1 MLSSGR
7 LRVHLQDTGEHHRT
21 RESTI
26 ELPYLPVDDVLPELA
41 LRLASGTRAV
51 LAAPPGAGKTTRV
64 PLALLTQPWLDG
76 RRIIMLEPRRLAAR
90 TAAAWIARLLGEDV
104 GQTVGYR
111 VRSDTRVGPRT
122 RIEVVTEGVLT
133 RLLQQDPS
141 LDDVAVVIFDEF
153 HERSIHADLGLA
165 LVLQSQ
171 SLLRPELRVLV
182 MSATLDES
190 GVVEVLEDAAVV
202 RSEGRAHPV
211 ETVYLEQRPDR
222 YIEETAAGAV
232 LRALDRHDGDVLL
245 FLPGGAEIRRTMRRL
260 QDATLPP
267 RTSLMPLHGELP
279 PEAQDRAIAPSPP
292 GYRKVVLATAIAE
305 TSLTIEGVRVVI
317 DSGLMRVPRFSPRTG
332 MTRLATVS
340 VSRAAADQ
348 RRGRA
353 GRLGPGVCYRLWT
366 RSDDAALLAHRPP
379 EIAEAD
385 LASLTLELAAW
396 GTSDPLDLRW
406 IDPPPAAAFRQ
417 ARELL
422 RQLDALDLAGRITPH
437 GRAMVAL
444 PIHPR
449 LAHMLLRATSL
460 DLELYTRNMTSSRN
474 SSATQPPD
482 GTRNTDGLRNNAGDI
497 DRTDTSRG
505 GTALLAC
512 DLAALLA
519 ERDILRVRDGT
530 VDPDLRVRLAL
541 MRGESAVPPGHTVDR
556 GALLRAQAEA
566 RQWRR
571 RLGLSPAGA
580 ASAGATGNAGGQAAR
595 RGTGHATEQAARRG
609 TGPSAARAV
618 DAEDAAGVL
627 LAHAY
632 PDRIGQRR
640 GGRGRFLLRNG
651 RGAAIDAGHM
661 LAGAEFLVAAD
672 VGGHGRDSRIFL
684 AAPLHRDDVECHF
697 SRQIRTEQEIGWD
710 ALSRTV
716 RARERRRLGALVLGD
731 RPLSDV
737 PPERAAEAWL
747 AGVRTEGL
755 ELLNWSD
762 GARSIRRRLAF
773 VHGLEPGEWPDVSDA
788 ALLATLEAW
797 LLPWIALPIDA
808 AALRAVDVGRALLAL
823 LGHARRADLDR
834 LAPTHFQVPGGARIA
849 IDYTDPAAPVLAV
862 RLQEMF
868 GLAETPR
875 IGGGAVTLTL
885 HLLSPARRPV
895 QITRDLASF
904 WRSGYFEVRKDLR
917 GRYPKHDWPDDP
929 LGGPGTSY

>member
-1 MLSSGR
+1 
-7 LRVHLQDTGEHHRT
+7 
-21 RESTI
+21 
-26 ELPYLPVDDVLPELA
+26 
-41 LRLASGTRAV
+41 
-51 LAAPPGAGKTTRV
+51 V

-76 RRIIMLEPRRLAAR
+76 SRIIMLEPRRLAAR
-90 TAAAWIARLLGEDV
+90 TAAAWMARLLGEDV

-111 VRSDTRVGPRT
+111 VRADTRVGPRT

-171 SLLRPELRVLV
+171 TLLRPGMRVLV

-190 GVVEVLEDAAVV
+190 GVVDVLEDAAVV

-211 ETVYLEQRPDR
+211 ETVYLERRPDR
-222 YIEETAAGAV
+222 YIEATAAGTV
-232 LRALDRHDGDVLL
+232 LRALDRHDGDILL

-267 RTSLMPLHGELP
+267 RTSLMPLYGELP

-366 RSDDAALLAHRPP
+366 RSDDAGLLAHRPP

-396 GTSDPLDLRW
+396 GISDPLELRW
-406 IDPPPAAAFRQ
+406 IDPPPPAAFGQ

-422 RQLDALDLAGRITPH
+422 RQLDAIDLADRITPH
-437 GRAMVAL
+437 GRAMVSL

-449 LAHMLLRATSL
+449 LAHMLIRATSSS
-460 DLELYTRNMTSSRN
+460 DFELPARNRMV
-474 SSATQPPD
+474 P
-482 GTRNTDGLRNNAGDI
+482 RNTMPDQPQDGARNAVFVRNNARDVDG
-497 DRTDTSRG
+497 TDTRRDSVPR
-505 GTALLAC
+505 LAC

-519 ERDILRVRDGT
+519 ERDILRAHDGT

-541 MRGESAVPPGHTVDR
+541 MRGEAAVPPGHTVDR
-556 GALLRAQAEA
+556 GALLRAQADA
-566 RQWRR
+566 RHWHR
-571 RLGLSPAGA
+571 RLGLGPAGA
-580 ASAGATGNAGGQAAR
+580 ASTGATGTVSGQGAR
-595 RGTGHATEQAARRG
+595 RGTGLATEQATRQG
-609 TGPSAARAV
+609 TGPAAAHGV
-618 DAEDAAGVL
+618 AADDAAGVL

-651 RGAAIDAGHM
+651 RGAAIDAGHI

-684 AAPLHRDDVECHF
+684 AAPLHRDDAERHF
-697 SRQIRTEQEIGWD
+697 SPQIRTEQEIGWD
-710 ALSRTV
+710 AVSRTV

-773 VHGLEPGEWPDVSDA
+773 VHRLEPGEWPDVSDA
-788 ALLATLEAW
+788 ALLASLEEW
-797 LLPWIALPIDA
+797 LLPWIASPTDA

-823 LGHARRADLDR
+823 LGHARQADLDR
-834 LAPTHFQVPGGARIA
+834 LAPTHFQAPGGSRIA
-849 IDYTDPAAPVLAV
+849 IDYTDPATPVLAV

-875 IGGGAVTLTL
+875 IGRGTVTLTL

-904 WRSGYFEVRKDLR
+904 WRSGYFEVRKVLR
-917 GRYPKHDWPDDP
+917 GRYPKHHWPDDP